1 MKDLSR
7 QPMVLLQPFTTTRT
21 VIDGAFRKKNLA
33 LRTEME
39 ASTCVEVKRYV
50 ANAIGI
56 GIIHNICLE
65 PEDNSRFRNV
75 NLENV
80 ITHPKA
86 GLIYDPSKTLT
97 SSEKMLIEFIRF
109 AS

>member
-1 MKDLSR
+1 
-7 QPMVLLQPFTTTRT
+7 
-21 VIDGAFRKKNLA
+21 
-33 LRTEME
+33 ME

-86 GLIYDPSKTLT
+86 RLIYDPSKTLT

>member
-1 MKDLSR
+1 
-7 QPMVLLQPFTTTRT
+7 
-21 VIDGAFRKKNLA
+21 
-33 LRTEME
+33 ME

-65 PEDNSRFRNV
+65 PEDNSRFRDV

-80 ITHPKA
+80 ITHPTA
-86 GLIYDPSKTLT
+86 RLIYDPSKTLT